1 MERTK
6 VFRWEYFLGLFIV
19 LVILSVIPVL
29 SQEPPSKLVST
40 DWLEKNLSKEN
51 LRIIDVRGSIQDY
64 WQGHISG
71 AVYFNPE
78 AMRLADGGVPVKLMP
93 PEALAIMLGKMGVSE
108 KTMVM
113 VYAEQG
119 DFKAP
124 YLIWALDYLG
134 HSSAAILDG
143 GFTKWQKEGHPV
155 TQDYPKISPV
165 QYTLPSKLN
174 QEVRATLEEVK
185 ELVSGSGG
193 VLLDVRPAQMYTGE
207 KGFWKRNGHIKGAIN
222 HFWGED
228 LKDDGTWKSKEDLK
242 KAYEELGATPD
253 KSIIVS
259 CGQGQMSA
267 HSYFTLKHIL
277 GYPKVKN
284 YDGGF
289 SEWSNIDSL
298 PVETGLG
305 KPSTG
310 GEVTTSDGEKLVKE
324 RCTVC
329 HSLDRVDK
337 AKKDKAGWEKTVNQ
351 MIGKGAELNDAER
364 QAVIDYLSSR

>member
-1 MERTK
+1 
-6 VFRWEYFLGLFIV
+6 LGLF
-19 LVILSVIPVL
+19 LVFAILFVIPVL
-29 SQEPPSKLVST
+29 SQEPPSKLVT
-40 DWLEKNLSKEN
+40 TEWLEKNLSKGN
-51 LRIIDVRGSIQDY
+51 LRILDVRGNIQDY
-64 WQGHISG
+64 WQGHLPG

-108 KTMVM
+108 KTMVIA
-113 VYAEQG
+113 YAEQG

-134 HSSAAILDG
+134 HTSAAILDG
-143 GFTKWQKEGHPV
+143 GFGKWQKEGRPV
-155 TQDYPKISPV
+155 TQDYPKITPIR
-165 QYTLPSKLN
+165 YTLPSKLN

-185 ELVSGSGG
+185 GLVSGGGG

-228 LKDDGTWKSKEDLK
+228 LNEDGTWKSKEDLK
-242 KAYEELGATPD
+242 KAYEEIGATPD
-253 KSIIVS
+253 KNIIVS

-267 HSYFTLKHIL
+267 HAYFTLKHIL
-277 GYPKVKN
+277 GYPNVKN

-289 SEWSNIDSL
+289 NEWSNIDGL
-298 PVETGLG
+298 PVDTGLG
-305 KPSTG
+305 KSSTG
-310 GEVTTSDGEKLVKE
+310 GEVTTLDGEKLVKE

-329 HSLDRVDK
+329 HSLDRVHK
-337 AKKDKAGWEKTVNQ
+337 AKKDKTGWEKIVNQ
-351 MIGKGAELNDAER
+351 MIGNGAKLNDAER
-364 QAVIDYLSSR
+364 QAVVDYLSNQ